1 MSFLIDYTMFT
12 YKKPKISTLMTNYQ
26 NYESSLAGYQT
37 SRSILKISCISDT
50 AVFQNRNK
58 QLDNRLKQ
66 FYYNSVNY
74 KVFENK
80 LRNNVQISMTKTIK
94 YG

>member
-1 MSFLIDYTMFT
+1 MKAVQLGTRCQGQF
-12 YKKPKISTLMTNYQ
+12 KKS
-26 NYESSLAGYQT
+26 
-37 SRSILKISCISDT
+37 
-50 AVFQNRNK
+50 AVFLQNRNK

>member
-1 MSFLIDYTMFT
+1 MKAVQLGTRRQGQF
-12 YKKPKISTLMTNYQ
+12 KKS
-26 NYESSLAGYQT
+26 
-37 SRSILKISCISDT
+37 
-50 AVFQNRNK
+50 AVFLQNRNK

-80 LRNNVQISMTKTIK
+80 LRNNVQISMTKIIK